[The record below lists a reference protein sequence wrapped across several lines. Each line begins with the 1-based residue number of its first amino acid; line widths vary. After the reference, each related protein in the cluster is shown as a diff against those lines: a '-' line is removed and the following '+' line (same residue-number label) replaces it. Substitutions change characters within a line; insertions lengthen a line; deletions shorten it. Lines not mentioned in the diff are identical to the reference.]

1 MFRCFDVKY
10 GLFLWCSG
18 SLCSI
23 DAFRISSWWVEAY
36 RDDATVRRVR
46 LTCEPLHA
54 PQGISDLPVRDDAGN
69 IVCQLWTHRLRWQ
82 CKDAEL
88 EIQVIAPEFIEL
100 PAAEVSEPA
109 PGAIARLSK
118 ALAGSGGLLLLRN
131 PAQAF
136 GEQRIGFALGVRLFA
151 IADAADEACWDAMLS
166 LGQPVYGVR
175 GTIACA
181 CRTAHPGAV
190 ISALAYGTFTSED
203 GLAVALL
210 DESREGV
217 KWTLPIAAETSVIV
231 RDGFEAGRINGISG
245 AWRDRGTEG
254 YVRLIMRSV
263 SGSAWT
269 QPRFI
274 APTIAANGSAG
285 SGSKCD

>member
-1 MFRCFDVKY
+1 M
-10 GLFLWCSG
+10 
-18 SLCSI
+18 
-23 DAFRISSWWVEAY
+23 
-36 RDDATVRRVR
+36 RRVR
-46 LTCEPLHA
+46 LTCKPLHA
-54 PQGISDLPVRDDAGN
+54 RDGISDLPIYDDTGN
-69 IVCQLWTHRLRWQ
+69 VVCQLWSHVIRWQ

-88 EIQVIAPEFIEL
+88 FIQVIAAEHIEL
-100 PAAEVSEPA
+100 PSAEVSEPA
-109 PGAIARLSK
+109 PGAIARLSN

-136 GEQRIGFALGVRLFA
+136 GEQRIGLALGVRLFA

-190 ISALAYGTFTSED
+190 ISALAYGTFTSEE
-203 GLAVALL
+203 GLAVAML
-210 DESREGV
+210 DESRQGV
-217 KWTLPIAAETSVIV
+217 KWTLPIGAETSVMV

-245 AWRDRGTEG
+245 EWCDRGTEG
-254 YVRLIMRSV
+254 YVRLVMRSAF
-263 SGSAWT
+263 GSAWT

-274 APTIAANGSAG
+274 APTIASNGSAG